1 VTTSAVQERDAALA
15 RGDALWQRLSAA
27 LDASLDRP
35 LNETSEWNGKD
46 VYAHFAR
53 WQAQTI
59 ADVRRVMAG
68 QRPEPV
74 EGEEDEINDRWHAE
88 DVALAAEIA
97 RSRCLTTREE
107 LRALL
112 ASLTAEQWQLF
123 GRASAS
129 DVDGDHYEGHLKAIA
144 EGSHP

>member
-1 VTTSAVQERDAALA
+1 VLEDRDAALA

-27 LDASLDRP
+27 LDARIDRP
-35 LNETSEWNGKD
+35 LTDSSTWTGKD

-59 ADVRRVMAG
+59 ADVRRMMAG
-68 QRPEPV
+68 QRPDPV

-97 RSRCLTTREE
+97 RSRCLTTRDE
-107 LRALL
+107 LRSLL

-123 GRASAS
+123 GHASAS
-129 DVDGDHYEGHLKAIA
+129 DVDGDHYEGHLSAISQGA
-144 EGSHP
+144 HP